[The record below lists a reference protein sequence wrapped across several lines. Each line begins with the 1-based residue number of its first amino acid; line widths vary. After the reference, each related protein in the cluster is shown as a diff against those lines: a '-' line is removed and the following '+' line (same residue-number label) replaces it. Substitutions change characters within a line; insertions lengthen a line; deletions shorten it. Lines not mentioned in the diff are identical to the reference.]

1 MGKGYI
7 ILGETTDFLTGETR
21 TLTHDEQ
28 ARQNIACFLVEEKD
42 YDKTDITSG
51 MILPVT
57 VDGKTGQSRIDF
69 VLRLSGTIYAIVVF
83 GPGSLVSRQKPAI
96 AAACLI
102 EDYTIPITIVTNGI
116 DAHVLDTNTGKVLG
130 EGLEAIPSRASA
142 LEALKTAQL
151 LPVSEK
157 RREKARRI
165 LFVMDILTE
174 KECDEYCEICE

>member
-7 ILGETTDFLTGETR
+7 TLGETTDFLSGETI

-28 ARQNIACFLVEEKD
+28 ARQKIARLLVEEKG
-42 YDKTDITSG
+42 YNKSDIVRG
-51 MILPVT
+51 IMLPVT

-69 VLRLSGTIYAIVVF
+69 TLRLIDTVYAIIVY

-102 EDYTIPITIVTNGI
+102 ENYTVPVTIVTNGI

-130 EGLEAIPSRASA
+130 EGLAAIPSRASVT
-142 LEALKTAQL
+142 EALKTTKL
-151 LPVSEK
+151 ETVSEN
-157 RREKARRI
+157 RREKAKRI
-165 LFVMDILTE
+165 LYVMDILTE
-174 KECDEYCEICE
+174 KECDEYCEIC